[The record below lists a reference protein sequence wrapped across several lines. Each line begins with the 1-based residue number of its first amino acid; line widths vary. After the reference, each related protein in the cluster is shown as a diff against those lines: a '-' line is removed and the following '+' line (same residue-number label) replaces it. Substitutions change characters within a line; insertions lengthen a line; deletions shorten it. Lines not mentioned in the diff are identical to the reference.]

1 MGVPPYLEV
10 AQWAL
15 LFGLGALVIVLYRQ
29 LGRLMGHHGD
39 EHDRPGP
46 AVGSRATAIRYQR
59 VPGGVPGRVAPGD
72 GVPLLLAFVDPTCPA
87 CEQLV
92 SSLSAPQVAGE
103 LLGVRVLLLM
113 SDPPSYVTISPSFQA
128 TSLEIGR
135 PVSTAEV
142 ASYRPTSTPLLV
154 GIDRTGI
161 VRACGTARMP
171 AEILALTRAMATE
184 SEAAR

>member
-1 MGVPPYLEV
+1 MRIPAYLEV

-15 LFGLGALVIVLYRQ
+15 LFGLAALVIVLYRQ
-29 LGRLMGHHGD
+29 LGRLLGHSD
-39 EHDRPGP
+39 AEREQRGP
-46 AVGSRATAIRYQR
+46 APGSRAAPIRYYQ
-59 VPGGVPGRVAPGD
+59 VPGGARRRVAPGD
-72 GVPLLLAFVDPTCPA
+72 GQPLLLAFVDPTCPA

-92 SSLSAPQVAGE
+92 SSLSAPQVAEE
-103 LLGVRVLLLM
+103 LLTVRILLLM
-113 SDPPSYVTISPSFQA
+113 SDPPGYVTISQAFQA

-154 GIDRTGI
+154 AVDRAGT
-161 VRACGTARMP
+161 VRGSGVARMP
-171 AEILALTRAMATE
+171 AEILALSRAILTE

>member
-1 MGVPPYLEV
+1 MRIPLYLEV

-29 LGRLMGHHGD
+29 LGRLLSHSDKH
-39 EHDRPGP
+39 PGAGP
-46 AVGSRATAIRYQR
+46 EIGSRAAPIRYQR
-59 VPGGVPGRVAPGD
+59 VPGGAPGRVAPGD
-72 GVPLLLAFVDPTCPA
+72 GQPLLIAFVDPTCPA

-92 SSLSAPQVAGE
+92 SSLSAPQVADE
-103 LLGVRVLLLM
+103 LLSVRILLLM
-113 SDPPSYVTISPSFQA
+113 SDPPNYVTISPAFRA

-135 PVSTAEV
+135 PASTAEV

-154 GIDRTGI
+154 AVDRTGT
-161 VRACGTARMP
+161 VRAAGTARTP
-171 AEILALTRAMATE
+171 TEILSLSQTINTE

>member
-1 MGVPPYLEV
+1 MRIPLDLEV

-29 LGRLMGHHGD
+29 LGRLLSQSGKHP
-39 EHDRPGP
+39 EAGP
-46 AVGSRATAIRYQR
+46 DIGSRAASVRYQR
-59 VPGGVPGRVAPGD
+59 VPGGAPGRLAPGD
-72 GVPLLLAFVDPTCPA
+72 GVPVLIAFVDPTCPA

-92 SSLSAPQVAGE
+92 SSLSAPQVADE
-103 LLGVRVLLLM
+103 LLGVRILLLM
-113 SDPPSYVTISPSFQA
+113 SDPPGYVTISQAFQA

-135 PVSTAEV
+135 PVSAAEV

-154 GIDRTGI
+154 AADRTGI
-161 VRACGTARMP
+161 VRAAGVARLP
-171 AEILALTRAMATE
+171 AEVLALTKSIVTE